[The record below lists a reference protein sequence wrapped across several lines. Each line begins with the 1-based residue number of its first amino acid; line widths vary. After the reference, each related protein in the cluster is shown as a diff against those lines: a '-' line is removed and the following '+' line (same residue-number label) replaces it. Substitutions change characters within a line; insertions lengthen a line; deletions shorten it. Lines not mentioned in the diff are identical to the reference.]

1 MKIELIRGTV
11 VHGQAQ
17 DAGSVVDVDDSFASM
32 LMATGKG
39 IPHAENAAKSD
50 RSVGLSTSDA
60 PKAKT
65 RSKAKNKG

>member
-11 VHGQAQ
+11 IEGQGY
-17 DAGSVVDVDDSFASM
+17 DAGAIVDVDDALASM

-39 IPHAENAAKSD
+39 IPQAEKAAKSD
-50 RSVGLSTSDA
+50 RSVGLGTSDT

-65 RSKAKNKG
+65 RSKAKK

>member
-11 VHGQAQ
+11 IDGQAK
-17 DAGSVVDVDDSFASM
+17 DAGTIVDVDDSLASM

-39 IPHAENAAKSD
+39 IPHAESAAKSD

-65 RSKAKNKG
+65 RSKAKK

>member
-11 VHGQAQ
+11 IDGQGK
-17 DAGSVVDVDDSFASM
+17 DAGAVVDVDDAMASF

-39 IPHAENAAKSD
+39 VPHAEKVAKSD
-50 RSVGLSTSDA
+50 RSVGLDTSDT

-65 RSKAKNKG
+65 RAKAKK

>member
-11 VHGQAQ
+11 IEGKGY
-17 DAGSVVDVDDSFASM
+17 DAGAVVDVDDSLGSM

-39 IPHAENAAKSD
+39 VPHAERAAKSD
-50 RSVGLSTSDA
+50 RSVGLSTSDT

-65 RSKAKNKG
+65 RSKAKK